1 VGKVKGEMIDFLKR
15 DVDLVSKCNIKLNEM
30 RWNCLRRP
38 NVTPIRNQNI
48 TSQNIINLLKFHKD
62 ALIKYGVKR
71 IGLFGSYVRGDQRKN
86 SDIDFLVE
94 FDKPVFENFMDLA
107 FYLENL
113 FGRKVELITNG
124 NLSPYIQPYVEK
136 EVKWYET
143 ESAIS

>member
-1 VGKVKGEMIDFLKR
+1 MKKSNLIP
-15 DVDLVSKCNIKLNEM
+15 IKE
-30 RWNCLRRP
+30 
-38 NVTPIRNQNI
+38 QNI
-48 TSQNIINLLKFHKD
+48 TSQRIIDTLKFHKD